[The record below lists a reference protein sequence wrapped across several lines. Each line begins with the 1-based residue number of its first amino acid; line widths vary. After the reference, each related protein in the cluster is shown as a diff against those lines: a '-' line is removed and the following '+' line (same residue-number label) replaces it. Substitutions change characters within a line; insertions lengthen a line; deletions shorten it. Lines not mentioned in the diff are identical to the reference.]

1 MTRPPVELVIESL
14 GDAGDGIAR
23 TADGPV
29 YLPYALA
36 GERVL
41 AEIEAG
47 RGKGRAARVVEIVEP
62 ASNRIAPPCPHF
74 GDCGGCALQHL
85 DQPPYL
91 AWKRQRVLVALARQ
105 GLDSIAVGPTV
116 ATPAAS
122 RRRVRL
128 AARRLRQGVVVGF
141 NARRSRRIVD
151 LDTCPV
157 LRPAILAL
165 LPALRRL
172 LETLL
177 EVGSAVDVGVTETTG
192 GLDLWIVA
200 KGEPDLAARETL
212 AAFAVEEDLARLH
225 WGADIPECI
234 VARRRAAMAF
244 GPASVEAPV
253 TAFLQASAEGEAA
266 LRDAVLAASAG
277 AEQVCDLFA
286 GCGTLSLPLAL
297 GARVHAVDQDA
308 DALAALAAAY
318 RATANLRAVTVER
331 RDLFRRPLTAAEL
344 DRFDAVVFDPPRA
357 GARAQAAALAASAV
371 ALVVAVSCHPGSFA
385 RDARIL
391 VDGGYRLVEVTPIDQ
406 FLWSPHVE
414 LVATFTRSSASAA
427 NG

>member
-1 MTRPPVELVIESL
+1 MTRPPVELVIETL

-29 YLPYALA
+29 YLPYALP

-47 RGKGRAARVVEIVEP
+47 RGKGRTAWVVEIVEP
-62 ASNRIAPPCPHF
+62 ASNRVAPPCAHF

-85 DQPPYL
+85 DQAPYL
-91 AWKRQRVLVALARQ
+91 AWKRQRVVTALARR

-122 RRRVRL
+122 RRRVRF
-128 AARRLRQGVVVGF
+128 AARRLASGVIIGF

-151 LDTCPV
+151 LGSCPV
-157 LRPAILAL
+157 LRPALLAL
-165 LPALRRL
+165 LPALRRF
-172 LETLL
+172 LEALL
-177 EVGSAVDVGVTETTG
+177 EVGATVDVAVTETTG

-200 KGEPDLAARETL
+200 ERQPDLAGREALAR
-212 AAFAVEEDLARLH
+212 FAVAEDLARLH
-225 WGADIPECI
+225 WGEGVPECI
-234 VARRRAAMAF
+234 VLRRPAGIAF
-244 GPASVEAPV
+244 GPAIVEAPA
-253 TAFLQASAEGEAA
+253 TAFLQASAEGETAI
-266 LRDAVLAASAG
+266 REAVLAAVGG

-297 GARVHAVDQDA
+297 GARVRAVDLDG
-308 DALAALAAAY
+308 DALAALAAACQ
-318 RATANLRAVTVER
+318 ATPDLREVAVER
-331 RDLFRRPLTAAEL
+331 RDLFRRPLSAAEL

-357 GARAQAAALAASAV
+357 GARAQAEALATSAV

-414 LVATFTRSSASAA
+414 LVAVFRR
-427 NG
+427 